1 MTVACRRSLRTA
13 GPGPSHPGAETPGM
27 RILAETIPLSL
38 LLAIVAVTAVL
49 PCAHT
54 FACGTRWA
62 SATRC
67 YTRMSAS
74 QAPAPGTAAPTLTA
88 PETFRESGSQPGV
101 YVKAGSTL
109 ATSVLPGIEGLR
121 TWDEYYRCP
130 GGWGL
135 ENGHVHT
142 ILASQWRKTANVC
155 YARSLLVTPDGGTL
169 ALDMLKS
176 VLPKVLSLL
185 VSRSLA
191 LSLSLSRSRSRSLSR
206 SRSRSRSLSRSYTS
220 NIQHMIILQKYYVQG
235 QGVEAC
241 QLVADDG
248 SALADDK
255 DFLLLLAG
263 LGGGSDDSY
272 VRSMGAAAHASGRW
286 QVAL

>member
-1 MTVACRRSLRTA
+1 
-13 GPGPSHPGAETPGM
+13 M
-27 RILAETIPLSL
+27 RILAETWNLSL

-101 YVKAGSTL
+101 YVKAGS
-109 ATSVLPGIEGLR
+109 AMEKVMKGIEGLR

-176 VLPKVLSLL
+176 VLPEVLFLSLAH
-185 VSRSLA
+185 SSSLA
-191 LSLSLSRSRSRSLSR
+191 LSLARSLS
-206 SRSRSRSLSRSYTS
+206 
-220 NIQHMIILQKYYVQG
+220 
-235 QGVEAC
+235 
-241 QLVADDG
+241 
-248 SALADDK
+248 LAH
-255 DFLLLLAG
+255 
-263 LGGGSDDSY
+263 S
-272 VRSMGAAAHASGRW
+272 
-286 QVAL
+286 